1 MMGMIWVVLLV
12 ALTGSHLGHCSPLRS
27 TPQTYP
33 HDART
38 QSQLEGWGSQGG
50 LYAAVPALALLI
62 TAIVLLLGCTWC
74 YRHKDCKPNEG
85 ADNQLFTASA
95 THLHDGRRAHPPD
108 SGFAEPVNNNI
119 SEDNNNGPI
128 SLREMQNI
136 ANNNAAAYIVSENEE
151 RNRVSRESVVEFEP
165 LPTGIRVADPLEH
178 CADWFGEDDFP
189 RNRLQYL
196 REIGRGWFGRVVEG
210 EIEDSGSTSTV
221 AVKILNQNASLEDK
235 ARFLNEA
242 RIYRDVRH
250 ENVLAFVTKCLQED
264 PWILIFELCSMDLQQ
279 YLIVNR
285 PKMAIL
291 NEGGVPLRL
300 MCDVSAA
307 LAHLHSRGYLY
318 GNVWCGSVLVR
329 GTSDNARAVLGRYV
343 SAEPP
348 YDLSAPETR
357 THPPVYTASS
367 ECWSLGTLVWEVCAW
382 GGVPA
387 RHVPPPPDLPCPY
400 RDHLYQVMQLCWN
413 PNPESRPT
421 SSQVHALINHLHR
434 THRSASE
441 PASDDGYGSAD
452 FEERWQRLK
461 PNTIPKLDEHIAIVH
476 APSTSMTSHFT
487 GSEQELNQHIQDS
500 LSVDMDTA
508 VSRSSSI
515 MSDKDMSVQIKSESL
530 TNLHGSL
537 EDVRNIYLTHN
548 ETAALECHQ
557 GNISLEETREKEQD
571 RSDASMDP
579 WLKDIIAGSTDD
591 VSYYKDVSDV
601 IKNLDNILNS
611 EKTSSSE
618 SSHQA
623 SPSRDN
629 LSLDCKKDYP
639 MQSSMVKSPG
649 ITNFQNILDT
659 GFSSKSEDAE
669 TGDDDDLDRDTIGT
683 LSHSFERHS
692 EVDTTSQHT
701 LENLTPDTPIKDM
714 HVVKT
719 FEITVEVERDHT
731 QEIIVDSATD
741 ALHQHTKLPNDN
753 KIVSSDSEIPK
764 LKELCVASIP
774 SASDIEQLNVRKD
787 CQTSCDSNL
796 KEISTDI
803 KNETKSIDEV
813 GEVNETPREVENKDS
828 LDKIELEQMVDDIFL
843 PIMVHGIT
851 TSEVEQSRDEL
862 PEDKEGVKTDNTMS
876 VTDVKSDIEEVL
888 VSDLIKVTESSKS
901 LEDSKEDSLGDLSEL
916 EPSEPLSPQ
925 QTPEPV
931 QSKNNESSNLNVTQ
945 ETEIPTIVIDE
956 VKSPTPELPPEIVQ
970 SNFKEENQEKCTTEN
985 DETENVLIDHGKP
998 GTESVISRIEEDKN
1012 QVANITEE
1020 SYVSKEHVRNDTA
1033 IEVIAENITET
1044 TNDLITKSH
1053 TNIAKDVSDFIME
1066 ERKIATL
1073 HEVNAPKTEITY
1085 TNEDKT
1091 ENEIL
1096 EKVVE
1101 KDLES
1106 SFGEKKELEN
1116 VEPQVEEKA
1125 ESITVTENGVKDVII
1140 PDTNVIERIVPLDQH
1155 ETATSAVIESK
1166 EDILKDMPADND
1178 NNTPKEILKTEA
1190 DKEPIIHKDEVEV
1203 SNETYT
1209 VSKDTEPI
1217 PLVNDESKN
1226 IDDSFAISKM
1236 EMGEVN
1242 LTKDVI
1248 EDWFDEASMS
1258 KVEQTVHENLPV
1270 TRVEQENNEQS
1281 LISVI
1286 ADVSVEA
1293 AKFEEEFDEIPEKIV
1308 EIAENSGDIVKE
1320 ENEKIPSSENAQVP
1334 ILPISEEKSKQSDD
1348 NTPRSEN
1355 DILAAGDRPDH
1366 SNIYM
1371 DLINDT
1377 NNEILNDNALDS
1389 NVRNVIEQCLEGSTA
1404 ENTAN
1409 TQCSLIRN
1417 ESTEY
1422 FDPPSFGI
1430 KEVDNFLHMERVFNS
1445 HNTDVVSSTPLAS
1458 DSSVEVN
1465 STVENS
1471 VKECD
1476 TQILSETKVPEYGLG
1491 TSMARQDQR
1500 YVPDSM
1506 SPFESPTKSHH
1517 TDTYDENSS
1526 VVLGPFENCTLELF
1540 RGVKSSELV
1549 DIPKEELLA
1558 FSSNFSEM
1566 NLETPS
1572 PLRDGNFLN
1581 EVPDIIHDDLQF
1593 DDVQSLSEKQSD
1605 PQTETESGNSGI
1617 EKRVSPLTPPNS
1629 PGVFLASTSQQKY
1642 LVDIDL
1648 TPEPA
1653 PLMEPDLSLQ
1663 NEIELNQIELQIT
1676 SKLAMAENENNMNIE
1691 YSGPLTVEGLV
1702 SDEEMLLRES
1712 DTLPE
1717 SYLAGNGGSVE
1728 DLRENLT
1735 LDEECVK
1742 ALRNELELK
1751 LPLAQVAAIEPPC
1764 EQEWSAELPPP
1775 PELIVS
1781 YPGALSPI
1789 AEETGQQLSAYEN
1802 DINWNLSTRT
1812 ESSESYPEPC
1822 NNSTDDVTELPT
1834 GAQSGD
1840 NHSTYTIQSREH
1852 SHHTYTLHRDVVSS
1866 REITMS
1872 ADSLN
1877 ASPFKKRLPEADAD
1891 SPIDDKTY
1899 TKEEEKES
1907 LERISQVSPFLLS
1920 PTTDTSAPENS
1931 DNLDNATGVSTLS
1944 KTTLPTDAKHSK
1956 PSETQ
1961 CLSKATSIDSWCS
1974 NDTLYN
1980 VEENFDDLAM
1990 DPDVPEFEPEREEGN
2005 SESTDTLTHND
2016 DEKEVSHCSTYIIHD
2031 SKSEACETFSPDSI
2045 TANDNYTY
2053 TKVKTENAGTT
2064 PSVLTK
2070 SDVNDSTKNTTKD
2083 LAYGTLMSGM
2093 PSYSNCT
2100 TELASGFDDW
2110 KVAQPELVRKSPMP
2124 GDADMTPPNPTDDK
2138 VTEVASPQ
2146 LVAEPCIKKM
2156 ESVDISCLEDNVI
2169 DSHNQTDNVEAQ
2181 IMLVHTDS
2189 PNYGYKNM
2197 EPSVTSTPLTDLVD
2211 EAENVEG
2218 IPMRLPEQHTESPED
2233 SSNALNF
2240 QAFMQSAEV
2249 RPQDLSSNASNE
2261 CASHETEVLLEGDSK
2276 TISRN
2281 SNRDSLVVSERTP
2294 TYSDFENSAVSKPQ
2308 DVNSKDKS
2316 SQSMESGISSEDF
2329 QRFET
2334 SVRSRPQD
2342 LSSLIDASSLL
2353 LKSERMSSELAM
2365 ASLPTDFDQ
2374 TSQSESREIAN
2385 EPQSQ
2390 TCPPIITNL
2399 RESHSLVNFREPNFL
2414 INFDADDETE
2424 QPHSIII
2431 TETTMDA
2438 YKESPT
2444 RSYDPT
2450 DVKILDV
2457 NHSYDPHTSRFHAND
2472 DFEKLLEHKINGE
2485 LNEEENVINSEHLSP
2500 KVETVS
2506 ERTDTANSIFLT
2518 EIHKASPNTSK
2529 STDKSRKVNE
2539 VCNGGS
2545 EKFATVNFL
2554 NETFEELIESNV
2566 DDDTKDLKTEEP
2578 SEGNSTNSLKPTET
2592 SISDELEV
2600 LESPKESKSIRDE
2613 LQEIGELANGVSEE
2627 NDKLTVVTEDFLQNE
2642 KKFCQIDSYFPLLS
2656 DIRFTGPATEIMS
2669 TSFTQDS
2676 PTEPTSPESADKRD
2690 TAAELLKEWDSD
2702 SDSHTSNSSSGEFIW
2717 KDGDG
2722 HETSVVPSTHFD
2734 HQRTGESRD
2743 NSGGERHGSPTG
2755 SAGSAGSGAS
2765 DASGDSGSGS
2775 EGDEVEFVPSS
2786 WDCRAAP
2793 AKSSLRSLE
2802 QATPDNKKRVVFKRQ
2817 KYHCVYEYPREAADI
2832 DAHSPAAYLPDLSTY
2847 SEWDPTSAEEAELGY
2862 GQLFGAPS
2870 PLDLY
2875 PLRAGIAFGPDYD
2888 EDFFIS
2894 SSARPFESLGIMS
2907 TTSQFFPGKHV
2918 KPSLLERDLS
2928 DELPDDFPPPPSPLP
2943 TTTLM
2948 QTRTPSLDF
2957 TTPDSGVEDITP
2969 GSTTDEDFKKKLP
2982 ETELTWRPVDSA
2994 SSSESVSPSSPGGE
3008 ALGGLRHTRDKL
3020 KLDLPPSPHIPSPRH
3035 NRVFNFVLD
3044 KPKRREDR
3052 PAEIGTTPLV
3062 MTDDTPIVTTSLP
3075 LQKDA
3080 EDLPVPEPTFS
3091 TFGKSPP
3098 KVEPEQKLILTDEVE
3113 DNTEVKDE
3121 SPKVVE
3127 AVKGEG
3133 TVLDSG
3139 DEDSGIES
3147 SSKATLERNK
3157 TNVS

>member
-1 MMGMIWVVLLV
+1 KFKIL
-12 ALTGSHLGHCSPLRS
+12 
-27 TPQTYP
+27 
-33 HDART
+33 
-38 QSQLEGWGSQGG
+38 
-50 LYAAVPALALLI
+50 
-62 TAIVLLLGCTWC
+62 
-74 YRHKDCKPNEG
+74 
-85 ADNQLFTASA
+85 QLFTASA

-108 SGFAEPVNNNI
+108 SGFVEPVNNNI

-178 CADWFGEDDFP
+178 CADWFGDDDFP

-210 EIEDSGSTSTV
+210 EVDDNGSTSTV

-235 ARFLNEA
+235 ARFLDEA
-242 RIYRDVRH
+242 KMYRDVRH
-250 ENVLAFVTKCLQED
+250 ENILAFITKCLQED
-264 PWILIFELCSMDLQQ
+264 PWILIFELCSMAQS
-279 YLIVNR
+279 
-285 PKMAIL
+285 
-291 NEGGVPLRL
+291 E
-300 MCDVSAA
+300 S
-307 LAHLHSRGYLY
+307 
-318 GNVWCGSVLVR
+318 WC
-329 GTSDNARAVLGRYV
+329 
-343 SAEPP
+343 
-348 YDLSAPETR
+348 
-357 THPPVYTASS
+357 
-367 ECWSLGTLVWEVCAW
+367 LGTLMWEVCAW
-382 GGVPA
+382 GAAPD
-387 RHVPPPPDLPCPY
+387 RLPPPLPDLPCPY
-400 RDHLYQVMQLCWN
+400 RNHLYQVMQLCWS
-413 PNPESRPT
+413 PVGGARPT
-421 SSQVHALINHLHR
+421 AAQVVELVLHLRRDAGGPAHAQH
-434 THRSASE
+434 
-441 PASDDGYGSAD
+441 D
-452 FEERWQRLK
+452 FEQRWQRLK
-461 PNTIPKLDEHIAIVH
+461 PNSIPKHDEHAALVH
-476 APSTSMTSHFT
+476 AAALVVH
-487 GSEQELNQHIQDS
+487 
-500 LSVDMDTA
+500 MDTA

-548 ETAALECHQ
+548 ETATLECHQ
-557 GNISLEETREKEQD
+557 GNISLEDAREKEQD

-659 GFSSKSEDAE
+659 GFSSKSEETE
-669 TGDDDDLDRDTIGT
+669 TGDDDELDRDTIGT

-701 LENLTPDTPIKDM
+701 LENLTPDTPIKDID
-714 HVVKT
+714 VVRRI
-719 FEITVEVERDHT
+719 EIQVEVER
-731 QEIIVDSATD
+731 VDTNNILVDNETVESV
-741 ALHQHTKLPNDN
+741 HQHTELPNDN

-774 SASDIEQLNVRKD
+774 SASDIEQLNVKD

-803 KNETKSIDEV
+803 KNETKSIDDV
-813 GEVNETPREVENKDS
+813 GKVVQDTPRELESKDS

-843 PIMVHGIT
+843 PIMVHGKT
-851 TSEVEQSRDEL
+851 TSKVEQSQEEL
-862 PEDKEGVKTDNTMS
+862 AEEKREEKTANYEDSDNE
-876 VTDVKSDIEEVL
+876 KVL
-888 VSDLIKVTESSKS
+888 DSDLIKVTESS
-901 LEDSKEDSLGDLSEL
+901 EAFENSKEDSLGEVSDL
-916 EPSEPLSPQ
+916 EPSELLSPE
-925 QTPEPV
+925 QTPESV
-931 QSKNNESSNLNVTQ
+931 QSMSNIESSNLNETK
-945 ETEIPTIVIDE
+945 ETEIPAIFIEE

-970 SNFKEENQEKCTTEN
+970 SIFKEEN
-985 DETENVLIDHGKP
+985 D
-998 GTESVISRIEEDKN
+998 TESATVRDEIEDAMKEVDN
-1012 QVANITEE
+1012 EPV
-1020 SYVSKEHVRNDTA
+1020 VSKEETKQQDAMITNEINTSVEQVAKEADDSMNNK
-1033 IEVIAENITET
+1033 NISEDFSAVT
-1044 TNDLITKSH
+1044 TIDSSSNTNYVTKAA
-1053 TNIAKDVSDFIME
+1053 TNIVKDVSDFLME
-1066 ERKIATL
+1066 ERKIATS
-1073 HEVNAPKTEITY
+1073 HEVEPKFEASKLPKDVTEHNLESTLSAH
-1085 TNEDKT
+1085 TTADVLARVES
-1091 ENEIL
+1091 
-1096 EKVVE
+1096 EKVE
-1101 KDLES
+1101 KLKGGNNKAVLD
-1106 SFGEKKELEN
+1106 ELRDAN
-1116 VEPQVEEKA
+1116 
-1125 ESITVTENGVKDVII
+1125 II
-1140 PDTNVIERIVPLDQH
+1140 DTNVESIVPLVLDETSPIFVNSKENMLETLEQDKSPQKIQPDDFAVNEEVAKIILVNVNKDSPLALDVEKNDDEVIVKQMEARDDKVPENNVEAVFEDAPTPKVENIVQADKPAVDQLE
-1155 ETATSAVIESK
+1155 ETVVSVIANVSIESALK
-1166 EDILKDMPADND
+1166 ENDTEPVRVETFEAIAEPISSTHSETVNAALKDDNAPVATVLEVLEDKVKDNSDGDKIRSD
-1178 NNTPKEILKTEA
+1178 NNTLA
-1190 DKEPIIHKDEVEV
+1190 DTKMPSDN
-1203 SNETYT
+1203 ST
-1209 VSKDTEPI
+1209 V
-1217 PLVNDESKN
+1217 
-1226 IDDSFAISKM
+1226 
-1236 EMGEVN
+1236 
-1242 LTKDVI
+1242 
-1248 EDWFDEASMS
+1248 
-1258 KVEQTVHENLPV
+1258 
-1270 TRVEQENNEQS
+1270 
-1281 LISVI
+1281 
-1286 ADVSVEA
+1286 
-1293 AKFEEEFDEIPEKIV
+1293 
-1308 EIAENSGDIVKE
+1308 
-1320 ENEKIPSSENAQVP
+1320 
-1334 ILPISEEKSKQSDD
+1334 
-1348 NTPRSEN
+1348 
-1355 DILAAGDRPDH
+1355 
-1366 SNIYM
+1366 YM

-1377 NNEILNDNALDS
+1377 NNEILSDNTLDS
-1389 NVRNVIEQCLEGSTA
+1389 HVRDVIKSCLNNSSS
-1404 ENTAN
+1404 ENTC
-1409 TQCSLIRN
+1409 TLVKN

-1422 FDPPSFGI
+1422 LDLPSFGI
-1430 KEVDNFLHMERVFNS
+1430 KDVDNFLHMEKVFNS
-1445 HNTDVVSSTPLAS
+1445 QNAAVVSSTPLAS
-1458 DSSVEVN
+1458 DGSAEIN
-1465 STVENS
+1465 SMVENS
-1471 VKECD
+1471 LKDE
-1476 TQILSETKVPEYGLG
+1476 LSETKVPDLG
-1491 TSMARQDQR
+1491 MGVSLTKLEQR

-1540 RGVKSSELV
+1540 KGAKSGELV
-1549 DIPKEELLA
+1549 DLPKEELLA

-1581 EVPDIIHDDLQF
+1581 EVPDIVHDDLQF

-1605 PQTETESGNSGI
+1605 PQTETPSAPSGNSGT

-1642 LVDIDL
+1642 IVDIDL

-1653 PLMEPDLSLQ
+1653 PLQEPDLSLQ
-1663 NEIELNQIELQIT
+1663 KEIELNQIELQIT

-1702 SDEEMLLRES
+1702 SGEEMLLRES
-1712 DTLPE
+1712 DALPE
-1717 SYLAGNGGSVE
+1717 SYLAGNGGCAE
-1728 DLRENLT
+1728 DMREDLT

-1751 LPLAQVAAIEPPC
+1751 LPLAQ
-1764 EQEWSAELPPP
+1764 LFTNLT
-1775 PELIVS
+1775 LIPLVI
-1781 YPGALSPI
+1781 G
-1789 AEETGQQLSAYEN
+1789 
-1802 DINWNLSTRT
+1802 NLSTRT

-1834 GAQSGD
+1834 GAQ
-1840 NHSTYTIQSREH
+1840 TYTIQSREP
-1852 SHHTYTLHRDVVSS
+1852 SRNPSRDQSQNNTYTLHRDLDLGSS

-1877 ASPFKKRLPEADAD
+1877 ASPLKKLIPDSDAN

-1944 KTTLPTDAKHSK
+1944 KTTLPTDAKLSK

-1990 DPDVPEFEPEREEGN
+1990 DPDVPEFEPERDEN

-2053 TKVKTENAGTT
+2053 TKVKTDNAGTT

-2070 SDVNDSTKNTTKD
+2070 SDLNDSTKNTTKD

-2100 TELASGFDDW
+2100 TEVVSGFDDW
-2110 KVAQPELVRKSPMP
+2110 KVAQPELVRRSPMP
-2124 GDADMTPPNPTDDK
+2124 EDNDITPPNRVEDK
-2138 VTEVASPQ
+2138 EVDIASPQ
-2146 LVAEPCIKKM
+2146 LATEPSLKKL
-2156 ESVDISCLEDNVI
+2156 ESVEISCLQDNLI
-2169 DSHNQTDNVEAQ
+2169 DSHNKTNQSDSEVL
-2181 IMLVHTDS
+2181 LVDTNS
-2189 PNYGYKNM
+2189 PNYNYKNM
-2197 EPSVTSTPLTDLVD
+2197 APSVTSTPLTDLLD
-2211 EAENVEG
+2211 DADNVEG
-2218 IPMRLPEQHTESPED
+2218 IPMHLPTDSKESSED
-2233 SSNALNF
+2233 SVNVPNF
-2240 QAFMQSAEV
+2240 QAFMQSVEV
-2249 RPQDLSSNASNE
+2249 RPQDLSANVSNE
-2261 CASHETEVLLEGDSK
+2261 GTNQDTEILLEGESK
-2276 TISRN
+2276 TLSRN
-2281 SNRDSLVVSERTP
+2281 SNRDSLAVSERTP
-2294 TYSDFENSAVSKPQ
+2294 TYSDFENSALSKPQ

-2329 QRFET
+2329 QKFET

-2365 ASLPTDFDQ
+2365 GSLPTDLDQ
-2374 TSQSESREIAN
+2374 TSQSGSRAIPN
-2385 EPQSQ
+2385 EPQSH
-2390 TCPPIITNL
+2390 TSPPIVTNFN
-2399 RESHSLVNFREPNFL
+2399 ESHSLVNFREPNFL
-2414 INFDADDETE
+2414 INFDTDDETE

-2438 YKESPT
+2438 FRESPS
-2444 RSYDPT
+2444 RSNDST
-2450 DVKILDV
+2450 DVDTLEG
-2457 NHSYDPHTSRFHAND
+2457 NHAHDPHTSRLQAPD
-2472 DFEKLLEHKINGE
+2472 DFGKLLEHKINGS
-2485 LNEEENVINSEHLSP
+2485 LDLKEEENLLNCDHLSP

-2506 ERTDTANSIFLT
+2506 EKTDTANSVFVT
-2518 EIHKASPNTSK
+2518 EIHSAPNTSRAN
-2529 STDKSRKVNE
+2529 DKSRTVNE
-2539 VCNGGS
+2539 VNCNGGS

-2566 DDDTKDLKTEEP
+2566 DDETKDPKTEELP
-2578 SEGNSTNSLKPTET
+2578 SEENASESLK
-2592 SISDELEV
+2592 SSDSPLLKD
-2600 LESPKESKSIRDE
+2600 LESPKGSKSIKDE
-2613 LQEIGELANGVSEE
+2613 LQEVGELTNGVTEE
-2627 NDKLTVVTEDFLQNE
+2627 NGRMTVVTEDFLQNE
-2642 KKFCQIDSYFPLLS
+2642 KNFCQLDSYFPLLS

-2676 PTEPTSPESADKRD
+2676 PTEPTSPECPEKRD

-2717 KDGDG
+2717 K
-2722 HETSVVPSTHFD
+2722 
-2734 HQRTGESRD
+2734 QRTGESRN
-2743 NSGGERHGSPTG
+2743 NSGGERHGSPPGGSGGSGPSDG
-2755 SAGSAGSGAS
+2755 SA
-2765 DASGDSGSGS
+2765 DSGSGS

-2793 AKSSLRSLE
+2793 SKSSLRSLE
-2802 QATPDNKKRVVFKRQ
+2802 QTTPTTISLSIQRSRLQSLSKSIGCVLQDNKKRVVFKRQ
-2817 KYHCVYEYPREAADI
+2817 KYHCVYEYPREVADI
-2832 DAHSPAAYLPDLSTY
+2832 EANSPAAYLPDLSTY

-2875 PLRAGIAFGPDYD
+2875 PLRAGIAFGADYD

-2928 DELPDDFPPPPSPLP
+2928 DDLTEDFPPPPSPLP

-2969 GSTTDEDFKKKLP
+2969 GSTTDDDFKKKLP

-3035 NRVFNFVLD
+3035 SRVFNFVLD

-3052 PAEIGTTPLV
+3052 PADLGTTPLV

-3075 LQKDA
+3075 LQKDC

-3113 DNTEVKDE
+3113 ESTEVKVE

>member
-1 MMGMIWVVLLV
+1 MMSMIWVVLLV

-33 HDART
+33 HDASS
-38 QSQLEGWGSQGG
+38 QSRLEGWGSQGSM
-50 LYAAVPALALLI
+50 YAAVPALALLI
-62 TAIVLLLGCTWC
+62 TAVGLLLGCTWC

-108 SGFAEPVNNNI
+108 SGFVEPVNNNI

-178 CADWFGEDDFP
+178 CADWFGDEDFP

-210 EIEDSGSTSTV
+210 EIEDNGSTSTV

-235 ARFLNEA
+235 ARFLDEA
-242 RIYRDVRH
+242 RMYRDVRH

-279 YLIVNR
+279 YLVVNR

-329 GTSDNARAVLGRYV
+329 GAADSARAVLGRYA

-357 THPPVYTASS
+357 THPPVYTARS
-367 ECWSLGTLVWEVCAW
+367 ESWSLGTLVWEVCAW
-382 GGVPA
+382 GAAPPA
-387 RHVPPPPDLPCPY
+387 APPPLPDLPCPY
-400 RDHLYQVMQLCWN
+400 RNHLYQVMQLCWN
-413 PNPESRPT
+413 PNPEGRPT
-421 SSQVHALINHLHR
+421 SAQVHALINHLYTSRCDASSH
-434 THRSASE
+434 SAH
-441 PASDDGYGSAD
+441 DDGYGSAD

-461 PNTIPKLDEHIAIVH
+461 PNTIPKLDEHRAIVH
-476 APSTSMTSHFT
+476 APSTSMASHFT
-487 GSEQELNQHIQDS
+487 TSEQDLNTHIQDS

-557 GNISLEETREKEQD
+557 GNIGLEDAREKEQD

-669 TGDDDDLDRDTIGT
+669 TGEEDDLDRDTIGT

-701 LENLTPDTPIKDM
+701 LENLTPDTPIKDVD
-714 HVVKT
+714 VVT
-719 FEITVEVERDHT
+719 RIEIQVQVERDLT
-731 QEIIVDSATD
+731 PDIIVDNKT
-741 ALHQHTKLPNDN
+741 HTELPNEN
-753 KIVSSDSEIPK
+753 KIVSSDSEVPK

-774 SASDIEQLNVRKD
+774 SASENEQLNVIKD

-803 KNETKSIDEV
+803 KNETKSIEDV
-813 GEVNETPREVENKDS
+813 GKLNEGTTPHKVESKDS
-828 LDKIELEQMVDDIFL
+828 LDKSELEQMVDDIFL
-843 PIMVHGIT
+843 PIMVHGMS
-851 TSEVEQSRDEL
+851 TSKIDQSSEELSDEKQGEKSVEDLISDTNV
-862 PEDKEGVKTDNTMS
+862 G
-876 VTDVKSDIEEVL
+876 SDIEEVL

-901 LEDSKEDSLGDLSEL
+901 LEESKEDSLGDLSDL
-916 EPSEPLSPQ
+916 ETSDPLSPE

-931 QSKNNESSNLNVTQ
+931 QSMNIIESSNLNETK
-945 ETEIPTIVIDE
+945 ETEIPTIVVEE
-956 VKSPTPELPPEIVQ
+956 VKSPSPELPPEIVQ
-970 SNFKEENQEKCTTEN
+970 NIFKDENVTVDTQTESATVEEQIENAMIEDKETNVVSGIDENQSA
-985 DETENVLIDHGKP
+985 I
-998 GTESVISRIEEDKN
+998 
-1012 QVANITEE
+1012 ATEE
-1020 SYVSKEHVRNDTA
+1020 STKEQVMNDTPESINKSISQEVLTETVQPTEIYSNLVSKPETNISR
-1033 IEVIAENITET
+1033 EVI
-1044 TNDLITKSH
+1044 
-1053 TNIAKDVSDFIME
+1053 DFIME
-1066 ERKIATL
+1066 ERKIASSHAVKNASNAEVTL
-1073 HEVNAPKTEITY
+1073 PKEETM
-1085 TNEDKT
+1085 
-1091 ENEIL
+1091 
-1096 EKVVE
+1096 E
-1101 KDLES
+1101 KDFDIIAE
-1106 SFGEKKELEN
+1106 KELEESL
-1116 VEPQVEEKA
+1116 VAVEEPKVENIIFLKNELKDANVNEVSKA
-1125 ESITVTENGVKDVII
+1125 IDEV
-1140 PDTNVIERIVPLDQH
+1140 VPLVQG
-1155 ETATSAVIESK
+1155 EKTTA
-1166 EDILKDMPADND
+1166 D
-1178 NNTPKEILKTEA
+1178 PKEIVIENIETLEKDKITPEEIQNARSDEEPHVDTEL
-1190 DKEPIIHKDEVEV
+1190 IEV
-1203 SNETYT
+1203 SNKTFV
-1209 VSKDTEPI
+1209 VSEENLNKDL
-1217 PLVNDESKN
+1217 PLITDEEKCN
-1226 IDDSFAISKM
+1226 ADMIAINKM
-1236 EMGEVN
+1236 EIGELN
-1242 LTKDVI
+1242 I
-1248 EDWFDEASMS
+1248 SQDEIKNVSEESLS
-1258 KVEQTVHENLPV
+1258 KVEQTVHENFPNLK
-1270 TRVEQENNEQS
+1270 TDHNEET

-1286 ADVSVEA
+1286 ANKSIET
-1293 AKFEEEFDEIPEKIV
+1293 AKFEEVIVDEVPLKSAETVKESINTV
-1308 EIAENSGDIVKE
+1308 EIENVEAIPKIEDTVTSMIISQ
-1320 ENEKIPSSENAQVP
+1320 ENDQKTA
-1334 ILPISEEKSKQSDD
+1334 DD
-1348 NTPRSEN
+1348 NVPRSVYHE
-1355 DILAAGDRPDH
+1355 AVAGP
-1366 SNIYM
+1366 STVYM

-1377 NNEILNDNALDS
+1377 NNELLNDNALDN
-1389 NVRNVIEQCLEGSTA
+1389 NVRNVIKSCLEDSTTD
-1404 ENTAN
+1404 NSCTI
-1409 TQCSLIRN
+1409 IRN

-1422 FDPPSFGI
+1422 LDPPSFGV

-1445 HNTDVVSSTPLAS
+1445 QNAEVVSSTPLAS
-1458 DSSVEVN
+1458 DSSYDVN
-1465 STVENS
+1465 STIENS
-1471 VKECD
+1471 VKE
-1476 TQILSETKVPEYGLG
+1476 TQIMSETKIPADYGMGMSFTKLE
-1491 TSMARQDQR
+1491 QK
-1500 YVPDSM
+1500 YVPDSL

-1540 RGVKSSELV
+1540 KGVKSTELV
-1549 DIPKEELLA
+1549 DLPKEELLA

-1581 EVPDIIHDDLQF
+1581 EVPDIVHDDLQF
-1593 DDVQSLSEKQSD
+1593 DDIQSLSEKQSD
-1605 PQTETESGNSGI
+1605 PQTETDSGNSGT
-1617 EKRVSPLTPPNS
+1617 EKRISPLTPPNS

-1642 LVDIDL
+1642 VVDIDL
-1648 TPEPA
+1648 TPEVLPVD
-1653 PLMEPDLSLQ
+1653 PDLSLQ
-1663 NEIELNQIELQIT
+1663 KEIELNQIELQIT
-1676 SKLAMAENENNMNIE
+1676 SKIAMAENENNMNIE

-1702 SDEEMLLRES
+1702 SDEEMMMRES
-1712 DTLPE
+1712 DALPE

-1728 DLRENLT
+1728 DLREDLT

-1764 EQEWSAELPPP
+1764 EQEQEWSAELPPP

-1802 DINWNLSTRT
+1802 DMNWNLSTRT

-1834 GAQSGD
+1834 GAQSGTHD
-1840 NHSTYTIQSREH
+1840 TYTVQSRAH
-1852 SHHTYTLHRDVVSS
+1852 DRDNTYTLHRDVDLVSS

-1877 ASPFKKRLPEADAD
+1877 ASPFKKPIPDTDVE

-1920 PTTDTSAPENS
+1920 PTTDTSAPDT

-1944 KTTLPTDAKHSK
+1944 KTTLPTDAKLSK

-1990 DPDVPEFEPEREEGN
+1990 DPEDVPEFEPEKGEGN
-2005 SESTDTLTHND
+2005 SESTDTLTHNE
-2016 DEKEVSHCSTYIIHD
+2016 DEKEASHCSTYIIHD
-2031 SKSEACETFSPDSI
+2031 SKSDACETFSPDSI

-2070 SDVNDSTKNTTKD
+2070 SDLNDSTKNTTKD

-2100 TELASGFDDW
+2100 TEVASGFEDW
-2110 KVAQPELVRKSPMP
+2110 KVAQPEMVRKSPMP
-2124 GDADMTPPNPTDDK
+2124 GDADMTPPNPAEDK
-2138 VTEVASPQ
+2138 VLDVTSPQ
-2146 LVAEPCIKKM
+2146 LATEPCLKKM
-2156 ESVDISCLEDNVI
+2156 ESVDISCLQDNLI
-2169 DSHNQTDNVEAQ
+2169 DSQNRTEIPETEVLIVQTE
-2181 IMLVHTDS
+2181 S
-2189 PNYGYKNM
+2189 PNYNYKNM
-2197 EPSVTSTPLTDLVD
+2197 EPSVTSTPLTDLLD
-2211 EAENVEG
+2211 DATDVEG
-2218 IPMRLPEQHTESPED
+2218 IPMRLPEGNTESPED
-2233 SSNALNF
+2233 SVNF
-2240 QAFMQSAEV
+2240 QTFLQSAEV

-2261 CASHETEVLLEGDSK
+2261 GVTHDTEVLLEGDSK
-2276 TISRN
+2276 TLSRN
-2281 SNRDSLVVSERTP
+2281 SNRDSLAVSERTP

-2308 DVNSKDKS
+2308 DVNSRDKS

-2365 ASLPTDFDQ
+2365 GSLATDFDQ
-2374 TSQSESREIAN
+2374 TSHSESREIAN

-2390 TCPPIITNL
+2390 TSPPIVTNL
-2399 RESHSLVNFREPNFL
+2399 NESHSLVNFREPIFL

-2438 YKESPT
+2438 FKESPS
-2444 RSYDPT
+2444 RSYDSS
-2450 DVKILDV
+2450 DMRILEV
-2457 NHSYDPHTSRFHAND
+2457 NHSYDPHTSRFQGHD
-2472 DFEKLLEHKINGE
+2472 DFEKLLENKINGE
-2485 LNEEENVINSEHLSP
+2485 LDLNEEENLMNSEHLSP

-2506 ERTDTANSIFLT
+2506 EKTDTTVNSIFLT
-2518 EIHKASPNTSK
+2518 EIHKVSPNTSK
-2529 STDKSRKVNE
+2529 SSDKRVKVND
-2539 VCNGGS
+2539 VNCNGGS

-2578 SEGNSTNSLKPTET
+2578 PSEEVAPKSPET
-2592 SISDELEV
+2592 PLVEELEV
-2600 LESPKESKSIRDE
+2600 LESPKESKSIKDE
-2613 LQEIGELANGVSEE
+2613 LQEIGELTNGVAEE
-2627 NDKLTVVTEDFLQNE
+2627 NDRMTVVTEDFLQNE
-2642 KKFCQIDSYFPLLS
+2642 KKFCTLDSYFPMLS

-2676 PTEPTSPESADKRD
+2676 PTSPTSAESADKRD

-2717 KDGDG
+2717 K
-2722 HETSVVPSTHFD
+2722 
-2734 HQRTGESRD
+2734 QRTGESR
-2743 NSGGERHGSPTG
+2743 NNSSGGERHGSPP
-2755 SAGSAGSGAS
+2755 AGSAGSGAS
-2765 DASGDSGSGS
+2765 DASADSGSGS

-2793 AKSSLRSLE
+2793 SKSSLRSLE
-2802 QATPDNKKRVVFKRQ
+2802 ATPENKKRVVFKRQ
-2817 KYHCVYEYPREAADI
+2817 KYHCVYEYPREVADI
-2832 DAHSPAAYLPDLSTY
+2832 EAHSPAAYLPDLSTY
-2847 SEWDPTSAEEAELGY
+2847 SEWDPTSVEEAELGY

-2875 PLRAGIAFGPDYD
+2875 PLRAGIAFGADYD

-2928 DELPDDFPPPPSPLP
+2928 DDLTEDFPPPPSPLP

-3052 PAEIGTTPLV
+3052 PAEIGSTPLV

-3075 LQKDA
+3075 LQKDC

-3113 DNTEVKDE
+3113 ENNTEVKVE

>member
-33 HDART
+33 HDASS
-38 QSQLEGWGSQGG
+38 QSQLEIWGTQGG
-50 LYAAVPALALLI
+50 LYAAVPALVFLI
-62 TAIVLLLGCTWC
+62 TAVGLLLGCTWC
-74 YRHKDCKPNEG
+74 YRHKDCK
-85 ADNQLFTASA
+85 LFTASA

-108 SGFAEPVNNNI
+108 SGFVEPVNNNI

-178 CADWFGEDDFP
+178 CADWFGDDDFP

-210 EIEDSGSTSTV
+210 EVDDNGSTSTV

-235 ARFLNEA
+235 ARFLDEA
-242 RIYRDVRH
+242 KMYRDVRH
-250 ENVLAFVTKCLQED
+250 ENILAFITKCLQED

-279 YLIVNR
+279 YLIMNR

-291 NEGGVPLRL
+291 NEAGVPLRL
-300 MCDVSAA
+300 MCDVSSA
-307 LAHLHSRGYLY
+307 LAHLHSRGFLY
-318 GNVWCGSVLVR
+318 GNLWCGSVLVR
-329 GTSDNARAVLGRYV
+329 GAADNARAVLGRYG
-343 SAEPP
+343 SAAPP
-348 YDLSAPETR
+348 YDLPAPETR
-357 THPPVYTASS
+357 AHPPVYNAQS
-367 ECWSLGTLVWEVCAW
+367 ESWCLGTLMWEVCAW
-382 GGVPA
+382 GAAPD
-387 RHVPPPPDLPCPY
+387 RLPPPLPDLPCPY
-400 RDHLYQVMQLCWN
+400 RNHLYQVMQLCWS
-413 PNPESRPT
+413 PVGGARPT
-421 SSQVHALINHLHR
+421 AAQVVELVLHLRRDAGGPAHAQH
-434 THRSASE
+434 
-441 PASDDGYGSAD
+441 D
-452 FEERWQRLK
+452 FEQRWQRLK
-461 PNTIPKLDEHIAIVH
+461 PNSIPKHDEHAALVH
-476 APSTSMTSHFT
+476 AAALVVH
-487 GSEQELNQHIQDS
+487 
-500 LSVDMDTA
+500 MDTA

-515 MSDKDMSVQIKSESL
+515 ISDKDMSVQIKSESL

-548 ETAALECHQ
+548 ETATLECHQ
-557 GNISLEETREKEQD
+557 GNISLEDAREKEQD

-659 GFSSKSEDAE
+659 GFSSKSEETE
-669 TGDDDDLDRDTIGT
+669 TGDDDELDRDTIGT

-701 LENLTPDTPIKDM
+701 LENLTPDTPIKDID
-714 HVVKT
+714 VVRRI
-719 FEITVEVERDHT
+719 EIQVEVER
-731 QEIIVDSATD
+731 VDTNNILVDNETVQSV
-741 ALHQHTKLPNDN
+741 HQHAELPNDN

-774 SASDIEQLNVRKD
+774 SASDIEQLNVKD

-803 KNETKSIDEV
+803 KNETKSIDDV
-813 GEVNETPREVENKDS
+813 GKVVQDTPREVESKDS
-828 LDKIELEQMVDDIFL
+828 LDKTELEQMVDDIFL
-843 PIMVHGIT
+843 PIMVHGKT
-851 TSEVEQSRDEL
+851 TSKVEQSQEEMAEEKRKEKTANN
-862 PEDKEGVKTDNTMS
+862 EDSDNE
-876 VTDVKSDIEEVL
+876 KVL
-888 VSDLIKVTESSKS
+888 DSDLIKVTESS
-901 LEDSKEDSLGDLSEL
+901 EAFENSKEDSLGEVSDL
-916 EPSEPLSPQ
+916 EPSELLSPE
-925 QTPEPV
+925 QTPESV
-931 QSKNNESSNLNVTQ
+931 QSMSNIESSNLNETK
-945 ETEIPTIVIDE
+945 ETEIPAIFIEE

-970 SNFKEENQEKCTTEN
+970 SIFKEEN
-985 DETENVLIDHGKP
+985 D
-998 GTESVISRIEEDKN
+998 TESATVRDEIEDAMKEADNEPVVSIEETKQQDAMIIN
-1012 QVANITEE
+1012 EINTSVEQVAKEADDSMNNKNISEDFSAVTTIESSSNSKYVTE
-1020 SYVSKEHVRNDTA
+1020 A
-1033 IEVIAENITET
+1033 A
-1044 TNDLITKSH
+1044 
-1053 TNIAKDVSDFIME
+1053 TNIVKDVSDFLME
-1066 ERKIATL
+1066 ERKIATS
-1073 HEVNAPKTEITY
+1073 HEVKPKFEASKLPKDVTEHNLESTLSAH
-1085 TNEDKT
+1085 TTADVLARVES
-1091 ENEIL
+1091 
-1096 EKVVE
+1096 EKVE
-1101 KDLES
+1101 KLKGGNNKAVLD
-1106 SFGEKKELEN
+1106 ELRDAN
-1116 VEPQVEEKA
+1116 
-1125 ESITVTENGVKDVII
+1125 II
-1140 PDTNVIERIVPLDQH
+1140 DTNVESIVPLVLDETSPIIVDSKENMLETLEQDKSPQKIQTDDFAVNEEVAKIILVNVNKDSPLALDVEKNDDEVIVKQMEARDDKVPENNVEAVFEDAPTPKVENIVQADKPAVDQLE
-1155 ETATSAVIESK
+1155 ETVVSVIANVSIESALK
-1166 EDILKDMPADND
+1166 ENDTEPVRVETFEAIAEPISSTHSETVNAALKDDNAPVATILEDEIKNNSDGDKIRSD
-1178 NNTPKEILKTEA
+1178 NNTLA
-1190 DKEPIIHKDEVEV
+1190 DTRMPSDN
-1203 SNETYT
+1203 ST
-1209 VSKDTEPI
+1209 V
-1217 PLVNDESKN
+1217 
-1226 IDDSFAISKM
+1226 
-1236 EMGEVN
+1236 
-1242 LTKDVI
+1242 
-1248 EDWFDEASMS
+1248 
-1258 KVEQTVHENLPV
+1258 
-1270 TRVEQENNEQS
+1270 
-1281 LISVI
+1281 
-1286 ADVSVEA
+1286 
-1293 AKFEEEFDEIPEKIV
+1293 
-1308 EIAENSGDIVKE
+1308 
-1320 ENEKIPSSENAQVP
+1320 
-1334 ILPISEEKSKQSDD
+1334 
-1348 NTPRSEN
+1348 
-1355 DILAAGDRPDH
+1355 
-1366 SNIYM
+1366 YM

-1377 NNEILNDNALDS
+1377 NNEILSDNTLDS
-1389 NVRNVIEQCLEGSTA
+1389 HVRDVIKSCLNNSSS
-1404 ENTAN
+1404 ENACT
-1409 TQCSLIRN
+1409 LVKN

-1422 FDPPSFGI
+1422 LDLPSFGI
-1430 KEVDNFLHMERVFNS
+1430 KDVDNFLHMEKVFNS
-1445 HNTDVVSSTPLAS
+1445 QNAAVVSSTPLAS
-1458 DSSVEVN
+1458 DGSAEIN
-1465 STVENS
+1465 SMVENS
-1471 VKECD
+1471 IKDE
-1476 TQILSETKVPEYGLG
+1476 LSETKVPDLG
-1491 TSMARQDQR
+1491 MGVSLTKLEQR

-1540 RGVKSSELV
+1540 KGAKSGELV
-1549 DIPKEELLA
+1549 DLPKEELLA

-1581 EVPDIIHDDLQF
+1581 EVPDIVHDDLQF

-1605 PQTETESGNSGI
+1605 PQTETPSAPSGNSGT

-1642 LVDIDL
+1642 IVDIDL

-1653 PLMEPDLSLQ
+1653 PLQEPDLSLQ
-1663 NEIELNQIELQIT
+1663 KEIELNQIELQIT

-1712 DTLPE
+1712 DALPE
-1717 SYLAGNGGSVE
+1717 SYLAGNGGCAE
-1728 DLRENLT
+1728 DMREDLT

-1802 DINWNLSTRT
+1802 DMNWNLSTRT

-1834 GAQSGD
+1834 GAQ
-1840 NHSTYTIQSREH
+1840 TYTIQSREP
-1852 SHHTYTLHRDVVSS
+1852 SRNPSRDQSQNNTYTLHRDLDLGSS

-1877 ASPFKKRLPEADAD
+1877 ASPLKKLIPDSDAN

-1944 KTTLPTDAKHSK
+1944 KTTLPTDAKLSK

-1990 DPDVPEFEPEREEGN
+1990 DPDVPEFGPERDEN

-2053 TKVKTENAGTT
+2053 TKVKTDNAGTT

-2070 SDVNDSTKNTTKD
+2070 SDLNDSTKNTTKD

-2100 TELASGFDDW
+2100 TEVVSGFDDW
-2110 KVAQPELVRKSPMP
+2110 KVAQPELVRRSPMP
-2124 GDADMTPPNPTDDK
+2124 EDNDITPPNRVEDK
-2138 VTEVASPQ
+2138 EVDIASPQ
-2146 LVAEPCIKKM
+2146 LATEPSLKKL
-2156 ESVDISCLEDNVI
+2156 ESIEISCLQDNLI
-2169 DSHNQTDNVEAQ
+2169 DSHNKTNQSDSEVL
-2181 IMLVHTDS
+2181 LVDTNS
-2189 PNYGYKNM
+2189 PNYNYKNM
-2197 EPSVTSTPLTDLVD
+2197 APSVTSTPLTDLLD
-2211 EAENVEG
+2211 DADNVEG
-2218 IPMRLPEQHTESPED
+2218 IPMHLPTDSKESSED
-2233 SSNALNF
+2233 SVNVPNF
-2240 QAFMQSAEV
+2240 QAFMQSVEV
-2249 RPQDLSSNASNE
+2249 RPQDLSSNVSNE
-2261 CASHETEVLLEGDSK
+2261 GTNQDTEILLEGESK
-2276 TISRN
+2276 TLSRN
-2281 SNRDSLVVSERTP
+2281 SNRDSLAVSERTP
-2294 TYSDFENSAVSKPQ
+2294 TYSDFENSALSKPQ

-2329 QRFET
+2329 QKFET

-2353 LKSERMSSELAM
+2353 LKIERMSSELAM
-2365 ASLPTDFDQ
+2365 GSLPTDLDQ
-2374 TSQSESREIAN
+2374 TSQSGSRAIPN
-2385 EPQSQ
+2385 EPQSH
-2390 TCPPIITNL
+2390 TSPPIVTNFN
-2399 RESHSLVNFREPNFL
+2399 ESHSLVNFREPNFL
-2414 INFDADDETE
+2414 INFDTDDETE

-2438 YKESPT
+2438 FRESPS
-2444 RSYDPT
+2444 RSNDST
-2450 DVKILDV
+2450 DVDTFEG
-2457 NHSYDPHTSRFHAND
+2457 NHAHDPHTSRLQAHD
-2472 DFEKLLEHKINGE
+2472 DFGKLLEHKINGS
-2485 LNEEENVINSEHLSP
+2485 LDLKEEENLLNCDHLSP

-2506 ERTDTANSIFLT
+2506 EKTDTANSIFVT
-2518 EIHKASPNTSK
+2518 EIHSAPNTSRAN
-2529 STDKSRKVNE
+2529 DKSRTVNE
-2539 VCNGGS
+2539 VNCNGGS

-2566 DDDTKDLKTEEP
+2566 DDETKDPKTEELP
-2578 SEGNSTNSLKPTET
+2578 SEENASESLKSSVVPLLK
-2592 SISDELEV
+2592 D
-2600 LESPKESKSIRDE
+2600 LESPKGSKSIKDE
-2613 LQEIGELANGVSEE
+2613 LQEVGELTNGVTEE
-2627 NDKLTVVTEDFLQNE
+2627 NGRMTVVTEDFLQNE
-2642 KKFCQIDSYFPLLS
+2642 KNFCQLDSYFPLLS
-2656 DIRFTGPATEIMS
+2656 DIRFTGPATEILG

-2676 PTEPTSPESADKRD
+2676 PTEPTSPECPEKRD

-2717 KDGDG
+2717 K
-2722 HETSVVPSTHFD
+2722 
-2734 HQRTGESRD
+2734 QRTGESRN
-2743 NSGGERHGSPTG
+2743 NSGGERHGSPPGGSGGSGPSDG
-2755 SAGSAGSGAS
+2755 SA
-2765 DASGDSGSGS
+2765 DSGSGS

-2793 AKSSLRSLE
+2793 SKSSLRSLE
-2802 QATPDNKKRVVFKRQ
+2802 QTTPDNKKRVVFKRQ
-2817 KYHCVYEYPREAADI
+2817 KYHCVYEYPREVADI
-2832 DAHSPAAYLPDLSTY
+2832 EANSPAAYLPDLSTY

-2875 PLRAGIAFGPDYD
+2875 PLRAGIAFGADYD

-2928 DELPDDFPPPPSPLP
+2928 DDLTEDFPPPPSPLP

-2969 GSTTDEDFKKKLP
+2969 GSTTDDDFKKKLP

-3035 NRVFNFVLD
+3035 SRVFNFVLD

-3052 PAEIGTTPLV
+3052 PADLGTTPLV

-3075 LQKDA
+3075 LQKDC

-3113 DNTEVKDE
+3113 ESTEVKVE

>member
-33 HDART
+33 HDASS
-38 QSQLEGWGSQGG
+38 QSQLESWGSQGG
-50 LYAAVPALALLI
+50 MYAAVPALALLI
-62 TAIVLLLGCTWC
+62 TAVGLLLGCTWC

-108 SGFAEPVNNNI
+108 SGFVEPVNNNI

-178 CADWFGEDDFP
+178 CADWFGEEDFP

-210 EIEDSGSTSTV
+210 EVEDNGSTSTV

-235 ARFLNEA
+235 ARFLDEA
-242 RIYRDVRH
+242 KMYRDVRH
-250 ENVLAFVTKCLQED
+250 ENILAFITKCLQED

-291 NEGGVPLRL
+291 NESGVPLRL
-300 MCDVSAA
+300 MCDVSSA
-307 LAHLHSRGYLY
+307 LAHLHSRGFLY
-318 GNVWCGSVLVR
+318 GNVWCGSVQVR
-329 GTSDNARAVLGRYV
+329 GASESARAVLGQYGP
-343 SAEPP
+343 AAPP
-348 YDLSAPETR
+348 YHLPAPETR
-357 THPPVYTASS
+357 AQPPLYTAQS
-367 ECWSLGTLVWEVCAW
+367 ESWCLGTLIWEVCAW
-382 GGVPA
+382 GASPD
-387 RHVPPPPDLPCPY
+387 RLPPPLPDLPCPY
-400 RDHLYQVMQLCWN
+400 RNHLYQVMQLCWS
-413 PNPESRPT
+413 EQASSRPT
-421 SSQVHALINHLHR
+421 AAQVQALVLHLYCSTR
-434 THRSASE
+434 DLPE
-441 PASDDGYGSAD
+441 PRDDGYGSSD

-461 PNTIPKLDEHIAIVH
+461 PNSIPKHDEHRAIVH
-476 APSTSMTSHFT
+476 TH
-487 GSEQELNQHIQDS
+487 DD

-548 ETAALECHQ
+548 ETATLECHQ
-557 GNISLEETREKEQD
+557 GNISLEDAREKEQD

-659 GFSSKSEDAE
+659 GFSSKSEETE
-669 TGDDDDLDRDTIGT
+669 TGDDDELDRDTIGT

-692 EVDTTSQHT
+692 ELDTTSQHT
-701 LENLTPDTPIKDM
+701 LENLTPDTPIKDID
-714 HVVKT
+714 VVRRI
-719 FEITVEVERDHT
+719 EIQVEVER
-731 QEIIVDSATD
+731 VDINNVLVNNEPVESV
-741 ALHQHTKLPNDN
+741 HQHTELPNDN

-774 SASDIEQLNVRKD
+774 SASDIEQLNVKD

-803 KNETKSIDEV
+803 KNETKSIDDV
-813 GEVNETPREVENKDS
+813 GKVEDTPREVESKDS

-843 PIMVHGIT
+843 PILVHGKT
-851 TSEVEQSRDEL
+851 TSKVEQSQDESAEEKL
-862 PEDKEGVKTDNTMS
+862 EEKPAKHEDSDNE
-876 VTDVKSDIEEVL
+876 KVL
-888 VSDLIKVTESSKS
+888 DSDLIKVTESS
-901 LEDSKEDSLGDLSEL
+901 EAFGNSKEDSLGEVSDL
-916 EPSEPLSPQ
+916 EPSELLSPE
-925 QTPEPV
+925 QTPESV
-931 QSKNNESSNLNVTQ
+931 QSMSNIESSNLNETK
-945 ETEIPTIVIDE
+945 ETEIPVILIEE

-970 SNFKEENQEKCTTEN
+970 SIFKDDNDTESATVRDEIEDAMKEDDKPGIRIQEVQYQNAIIKEEINTSVEQVVK
-985 DETENVLIDHGKP
+985 ETDDSTNNRNIYEEISSEPIIDP
-998 GTESVISRIEEDKN
+998 NNYS
-1012 QVANITEE
+1012 
-1020 SYVSKEHVRNDTA
+1020 SYVTKA
-1033 IEVIAENITET
+1033 A
-1044 TNDLITKSH
+1044 TNVV
-1053 TNIAKDVSDFIME
+1053 KDVSDFLLE
-1066 ERKIATL
+1066 ERKISML
-1073 HEVNAPKTEITY
+1073 HEIKPKLAIEDSQSPTDVTKHNQESTLCAVHKTEDVLAQVEFNEVEKLEEENKDSLLDELKDANIIEDANVSNIVPLLLDKASPITVDSKENILVKVENFELDKSPQKIQLDEFTIDEEVAKVIVENVSKDIPLVQDVEKNDVVINKMEIRDDKISTTVFEEAPK
-1085 TNEDKT
+1085 
-1091 ENEIL
+1091 
-1096 EKVVE
+1096 
-1101 KDLES
+1101 
-1106 SFGEKKELEN
+1106 
-1116 VEPQVEEKA
+1116 PQVEH
-1125 ESITVTENGVKDVII
+1125 T
-1140 PDTNVIERIVPLDQH
+1140 
-1155 ETATSAVIESK
+1155 
-1166 EDILKDMPADND
+1166 
-1178 NNTPKEILKTEA
+1178 
-1190 DKEPIIHKDEVEV
+1190 IHKDEPTADNHE
-1203 SNETYT
+1203 ET
-1209 VSKDTEPI
+1209 V
-1217 PLVNDESKN
+1217 
-1226 IDDSFAISKM
+1226 
-1236 EMGEVN
+1236 
-1242 LTKDVI
+1242 
-1248 EDWFDEASMS
+1248 
-1258 KVEQTVHENLPV
+1258 
-1270 TRVEQENNEQS
+1270 
-1281 LISVI
+1281 ISVI
-1286 ADVSVEA
+1286 ANVSIESTLKEDDTEQA
-1293 AKFEEEFDEIPEKIV
+1293 PDEILGAIIEPISSTHV
-1308 EIAENSGDIVKE
+1308 ENV
-1320 ENEKIPSSENAQVP
+1320 NAALKNDKVP
-1334 ILPISEEKSKQSDD
+1334 ITAVLVEKVEDNSDGDKIRSD
-1348 NTPRSEN
+1348 NNT
-1355 DILAAGDRPDH
+1355 LADTRIH
-1366 SNIYM
+1366 SDNSTVYM

-1377 NNEILNDNALDS
+1377 NNGILSDNTLDS
-1389 NVRNVIEQCLEGSTA
+1389 HVRNVIKSCLDNSSSDNACT
-1404 ENTAN
+1404 
-1409 TQCSLIRN
+1409 LVKN

-1422 FDPPSFGI
+1422 LDPPSFGI
-1430 KEVDNFLHMERVFNS
+1430 KDIDNFLHMEKVFNS
-1445 HNTDVVSSTPLAS
+1445 QNAEVVSSTPLAS
-1458 DSSVEVN
+1458 DGSAEIN
-1465 STVENS
+1465 STIENS
-1471 VKECD
+1471 IKGE
-1476 TQILSETKVPEYGLG
+1476 LSETKVPDFGMGVSVTKLE
-1491 TSMARQDQR
+1491 QR

-1540 RGVKSSELV
+1540 KGAKPAELV
-1549 DIPKEELLA
+1549 DLPKEELLA

-1581 EVPDIIHDDLQF
+1581 EVPDIVHDDLQF

-1605 PQTETESGNSGI
+1605 PQTETPSAPSGNSGT

-1642 LVDIDL
+1642 IVDIDL
-1648 TPEPA
+1648 TSEPA
-1653 PLMEPDLSLQ
+1653 PLQEPDLSLQ
-1663 NEIELNQIELQIT
+1663 KEIELNQIELQIT

-1702 SDEEMLLRES
+1702 SDDEMLLRES
-1712 DTLPE
+1712 DALPE
-1717 SYLAGNGGSVE
+1717 SYLAGNGGYVE
-1728 DLRENLT
+1728 DMREDLT

-1802 DINWNLSTRT
+1802 DMNWNLSTRT

-1834 GAQSGD
+1834 GAQ
-1840 NHSTYTIQSREH
+1840 TYTIQSRDP
-1852 SHHTYTLHRDVVSS
+1852 SRNPSRDQSQNNTYTLHRDLDLASS

-1877 ASPFKKRLPEADAD
+1877 ASPFKKLMPDSDAD

-1944 KTTLPTDAKHSK
+1944 KTTLPTDAKLSK

-1990 DPDVPEFEPEREEGN
+1990 DPDVPDFEPERDEH

-2053 TKVKTENAGTT
+2053 TKVKTDNAGTT

-2070 SDVNDSTKNTTKD
+2070 SDLNDSTKNTTKD

-2100 TELASGFDDW
+2100 TEVVSGFDDW
-2110 KVAQPELVRKSPMP
+2110 KVAQPELVRRSPMP
-2124 GDADMTPPNPTDDK
+2124 EDNDITPPNPVEDK
-2138 VTEVASPQ
+2138 EADVTSPQ
-2146 LVAEPCIKKM
+2146 LATEPSLKKL
-2156 ESVDISCLEDNVI
+2156 ESVEISCLQDNLI
-2169 DSHNQTDNVEAQ
+2169 DSRDKTNQSDSDAL
-2181 IMLVHTDS
+2181 LVDTNS
-2189 PNYGYKNM
+2189 PNYNYKSM
-2197 EPSVTSTPLTDLVD
+2197 APSVTSTPLIDLLD
-2211 EAENVEG
+2211 DAENVEG
-2218 IPMRLPEQHTESPED
+2218 IPMHLPTGSRESSED
-2233 SSNALNF
+2233 SVHVPNF
-2240 QAFMQSAEV
+2240 QAFIQSVEV
-2249 RPQDLSSNASNE
+2249 RPQDLSSNVSNE
-2261 CASHETEVLLEGDSK
+2261 GTNQDTEILLDGESK
-2276 TISRN
+2276 TLSRN
-2281 SNRDSLVVSERTP
+2281 SNRDSLAVSERTP
-2294 TYSDFENSAVSKPQ
+2294 TYSDFENSALSKPQ

-2329 QRFET
+2329 QKFET

-2365 ASLPTDFDQ
+2365 GSLATDLDQ
-2374 TSQSESREIAN
+2374 TSQSGSRDIAN
-2385 EPQSQ
+2385 EPQSH
-2390 TCPPIITNL
+2390 TSPPIVTNFN
-2399 RESHSLVNFREPNFL
+2399 ESHSLVNFREPNFL
-2414 INFDADDETE
+2414 INFDTDDETE

-2438 YKESPT
+2438 FRESP
-2444 RSYDPT
+2444 SKNYDSN
-2450 DVKILDV
+2450 DVNILDV
-2457 NHSYDPHTSRFHAND
+2457 NHAYEPHTSRCQAQE

-2485 LNEEENVINSEHLSP
+2485 LDFKEDNLINCEHLSP

-2506 ERTDTANSIFLT
+2506 EKTDTTNSIFVT
-2518 EIHKASPNTSK
+2518 EVHSAPHTSRAN
-2529 STDKSRKVNE
+2529 DKSRTVNE
-2539 VCNGGS
+2539 VDCNGGS

-2566 DDDTKDLKTEEP
+2566 DDETKDPKTEEP
-2578 SEGNSTNSLKPTET
+2578 PSEGNASESLK
-2592 SISDELEV
+2592 SSDSPLLQD
-2600 LESPKESKSIRDE
+2600 LESPKGSKSIKDE
-2613 LQEIGELANGVSEE
+2613 LQEIGELTNGVTEE
-2627 NDKLTVVTEDFLQNE
+2627 NGRMTVVTEDFLQNE
-2642 KKFCQIDSYFPLLS
+2642 KNFCQLDSYFPLLS

-2676 PTEPTSPESADKRD
+2676 PTEPASPECPEKRD

-2734 HQRTGESRD
+2734 HQRTGESRN
-2743 NSGGERHGSPTG
+2743 NSGGERHGSPPG
-2755 SAGSAGSGAS
+2755 GSAGSGPS
-2765 DASGDSGSGS
+2765 DGSADSGSGS

-2793 AKSSLRSLE
+2793 SKSSLRSLE

-2817 KYHCVYEYPREAADI
+2817 KYHCVYEYPREVADI
-2832 DAHSPAAYLPDLSTY
+2832 EAHSPAAYLPDLSTY

-2875 PLRAGIAFGPDYD
+2875 PLRAGIAFGADYD

-2928 DELPDDFPPPPSPLP
+2928 DDLTEEFPPPPSPLP

-2948 QTRTPSLDF
+2948 HTRTPSLDF

-2969 GSTTDEDFKKKLP
+2969 GSTTDDDFKKKLP

-3052 PAEIGTTPLV
+3052 PADLGTTPLV

-3075 LQKDA
+3075 LQKDC

-3113 DNTEVKDE
+3113 ESNEVKVE